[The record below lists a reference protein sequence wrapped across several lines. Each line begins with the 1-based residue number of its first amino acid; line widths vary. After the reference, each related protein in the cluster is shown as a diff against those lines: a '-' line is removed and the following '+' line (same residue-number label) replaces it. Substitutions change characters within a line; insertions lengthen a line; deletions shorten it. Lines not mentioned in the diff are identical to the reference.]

1 MKKMIK
7 KQMIALLLGVS
18 ISTALYAQESVRVE
32 AESLTEK
39 SEKVTVSK
47 RKSGETAIGGFDKGQ
62 WIKLENVDF
71 GAGKSSIK
79 VRAASGA
86 HSKKASIQI
95 RLGSKEGELIGEIK
109 VPVEGWNAFKEV
121 DAALSKETSKISD
134 IYIVS
139 QSGGVILDWV
149 EFIK

>member
-1 MKKMIK
+1 MMKKQIV
-7 KQMIALLLGVS
+7 ALLFGVCM
-18 ISTALYAQESVRVE
+18 STVLYAQESVRVE

-39 SEKVTVSK
+39 SEKVTISN
-47 RKSGETAIGGFDKGQ
+47 RKTGETAIGGFDKEQ

-71 GAGKSSIK
+71 GPGKSQVK

-86 HSKKASIQI
+86 HSKKAGIEI
-95 RLGSKEGELIGEIK
+95 RLGSKDGEVIGKVK
-109 VPVEGWNAFKEV
+109 VPVEGWGTFKEI
-121 DAALSKETSKISD
+121 DAALSKEVSEKSD
-134 IYIVS
+134 IYIIS